1 MQRQPIRVLLLED
14 RPSDAELI
22 VYELER
28 ADFIPDWTR
37 VDTEPSF
44 LAVLNPSL
52 DVILSDFH
60 MPAFS
65 APRALDIL
73 HERGLDIPFIVVSG
87 SIGEET
93 AIDLLKRGANDY
105 LLKDRLSRLGQAVQR
120 AIDERRLR
128 MAKRD
133 AEHAL
138 GRAEERIR
146 FALEASR
153 VGVWEADLK
162 SATIQW
168 SAMLEALHGLPQ
180 GGFAGSFQAFL
191 QLVEPNDRRTVA
203 QTVEGAT
210 RSRTDSNILYRTRW
224 PDGTLHWISGS
235 GRTFY
240 DDAGIPTRAA
250 GIALDVTERIR
261 LEDQYRQAQ
270 KMEAVGQ
277 LAGGIAHDFNNLLT
291 AIDGYCSLLAD
302 SQNLEPTQQEY
313 VGEVQRAATRASG
326 LTRQLLAF
334 SRRQILEPRVIDL
347 RDSITGLE
355 PMLKRLIGEDIETS
369 VRTAP
374 ERQTVKADPGQIE
387 QVIMNLAINARDAMP
402 TGGKL
407 LIEVKPAAIA
417 ESHLRQGTTVQA
429 GRYVMLAVSDTGEG
443 MDAATQARIF
453 EPFFTTKQKGK
464 GTGLGLST
472 VYGIVKQSEGYIWLY
487 SELGIGTTF
496 KVYLPCVDEPVEHVT
511 TTPRTTG
518 SLQGTETI
526 LVVEDEPAV
535 RQLVS
540 RVLHKRGYTV
550 LVASTPSEAAEISR
564 TAKTPI
570 HLLIS
575 DVVLPQMSGRAMAE
589 QIVPN
594 QPGIKVLYMS
604 GYTDDAIVHHGVL
617 DPGTPFLQKPFTP
630 EALARKVREVLV

>member
-1 MQRQPIRVLLLED
+1 MQRQELRVLLLED

-28 ADFIPDWTR
+28 ADFILDWTR
-37 VDTEPSF
+37 VDTEPAFAAALS
-44 LAVLNPSL
+44 PSL
-52 DVILSDFH
+52 DVILSDYH

-65 APRALDIL
+65 APRALEL
-73 HERGLDIPFIVVSG
+73 LRERGFDVPFIVVSG

-93 AIDLLKRGANDY
+93 AIDLLKSGADDY

-128 MAKRD
+128 VAKRD
-133 AEHAL
+133 AERAL

-153 VGVWEADLK
+153 VGIWEADLK
-162 SATIQW
+162 SGTMQW
-168 SAMLEALHGLPQ
+168 SGMLEALHGLPP
-180 GGFAGSFQAFL
+180 GGFAGTFQAFL
-191 QLVEPNDRRTVA
+191 QLIEPNDRRAVA
-203 QTVEGAT
+203 QTIEGGT
-210 RSRTDSNILYRTRW
+210 RSRTDSSILYRARW
-224 PDGTLHWISGS
+224 PDGTLHWISGN
-235 GRTFY
+235 GRTFF
-240 DDAGIPTRAA
+240 DDAGVPTRAA
-250 GIALDVTERIR
+250 GIALDVSERIR

-347 RDSITGLE
+347 RDSIAGLE

-369 VRTAP
+369 VRTTQ

-402 TGGKL
+402 KGGKL
-407 LIEVKPAAIA
+407 LIEVKPAVIG

-443 MDAATQARIF
+443 MDAATQTRIF

-496 KVYLPCVDEPVEHVT
+496 KVYLPRVDEPVEPVT
-511 TTPRTTG
+511 TTSRSTG

-526 LVVEDEPAV
+526 LVVEDEAAV

-550 LVASTPSEAAEISR
+550 LAASAPSEAQEITR
-564 TAKTPI
+564 GQKAPI

-575 DVVLPQMSGRAMAE
+575 DVVLPQMSGRALAE
-589 QIVPN
+589 GIVAN

-630 EALARKVREVLV
+630 DALARKVREVLG